1 MRALAATLCF
11 VLLCLRAA
19 SGAGADPAGVYL
31 TGVNPAGVNPAA
43 VKPTAVNPTGVNP
56 AAVKPLPA
64 AMTAALATAAPLA
77 YAAPAQAL
85 QRPKLISVSFRD
97 SSIQEAFQMLAQG
110 ERINI
115 LLRKGIS
122 GNISVSLYD
131 VTVAE
136 AIQSIAEAGGYAV
149 EQPRPGEFLIMERKD
164 EGLASVRGET
174 LVRNYKVQYSNTKSI
189 GEILTRHLSRYGKIT
204 PLLER
209 NLLVVE
215 DLPEF
220 HERIEKILREIDAE
234 PLQIMIEAKIL
245 EIALDSN
252 ESFGIDWTQVVGAGG
267 TGLIGTQGLASRGAP
282 GLVFSI
288 MNQNLNLYLNA
299 LSARGRVHTLS
310 TPKLLALENQEASVK
325 IGDSLGY
332 KVTTTINLVTTE
344 SVQYLE
350 TGVILKVVPSVDQR
364 GLILMK
370 IHPEVSSG
378 SLADGIPS
386 KNSTEVTTQL
396 LAEDGQSILI
406 GGLIKNSTTR
416 RRNGVPGLS
425 DVPVVGWLF
434 SNNEESVRSSETVVL
449 ITPRVMRRA
458 GTATPAAAGLPDR
471 VQQMEQQVFRK
482 QTQELEQKTG
492 APVVNVM
499 PRAVTDTPA
508 AAAAPERA
516 QQMEQQVPRK
526 QTQELER
533 KTDARSADYTW

>member
-1 MRALAATLCF
+1 MRAFAATLCL

-19 SGAGADPAGVYL
+19 SSAGADPAGVYSTGVNL
-31 TGVNPAGVNPAA
+31 TGVSPAAVNPAGVNP
-43 VKPTAVNPTGVNP
+43 
-56 AAVKPLPA
+56 LPA
-64 AMTAALATAAPLA
+64 ATTAALASAAPLA

-97 SSIQEAFQMLAQG
+97 SPIEEVFQLLAQG
-110 ERINI
+110 ERVNI

-122 GNISVSLYD
+122 GKVSLSLYD
-131 VTVAE
+131 VTVAG

-149 EQPRPGEFLIMERKD
+149 EQPRPGEYLIMERKD
-164 EGLASVRGET
+164 AGLESARGDTRVRS
-174 LVRNYKVQYSNTKSI
+174 YKVQYSNPKSVAD
-189 GEILTRHLSRYGKIT
+189 ILTKHLSRYGKIT

-209 NLLVVE
+209 NLLVIE

-220 HERIEKILREIDAE
+220 HERIGKILREIDAE

-267 TGLIGTQGLASRGAP
+267 SGSIGTQGLASRGAP

-325 IGDSLGY
+325 IGDSIGY

-344 SVQYLE
+344 SVQFLE

-378 SLADGIPS
+378 SLANGIPS

-458 GTATPAAAGLPDR
+458 GTATPAAAGLPER

-482 QTQELEQKTG
+482 QAQELEQKTG
-492 APVVNVM
+492 APVVDVTH
-499 PRAVTDTPA
+499 RAGADTPA
-508 AAAAPERA
+508 AAAAPEQV

-526 QTQELER
+526 QTQELEQ
-533 KTDARSADYTW
+533 KTDVRSADYTW